1 MFFHD
6 WNVLKKGRLFRHALP
21 ANTEEKLPESPQGQE
36 QSLENEFSTELF
48 ELVARN
54 VRLGRPICLKAV
66 TRQFE
71 RDIITYVLGVT
82 HWNQKRTAEILGIKQ
97 TTLNYWVHQ
106 FGLAP
111 GRRGA
116 AHLRARDSG
125 SFEPGADTKSRAA
138 AI

>member
-1 MFFHD
+1 MFLHE
-6 WNVLKKGRLFRHALP
+6 WNVLKNGRLLGRGLPRHAELRP
-21 ANTEEKLPESPQGQE
+21 PEGSSGKGQG
-36 QSLENEFSTELF
+36 LENEFSTELF
-48 ELVARN
+48 EIVARN

-71 RDIITYVLGVT
+71 REIITYVLGVT
-82 HWNQKRTAEILGIKQ
+82 RWNQKKTAEILGIKQ

-116 AHLRARDSG
+116 AHMRARDSASPDAG
-125 SFEPGADTKSRAA
+125 KLKDGIPPA
-138 AI
+138 

>member
-1 MFFHD
+1 MFLHKC
-6 WNVLKKGRLFRHALP
+6 NVLKKTGLFGRVLP
-21 ANTEEKLPESPQGQE
+21 QHTEGRPPESAPRKWPISGE
-36 QSLENEFSTELF
+36 QFSTELF

-71 RDIITYVLGVT
+71 REIITYVLGVS
-82 HWNQKRTAEILGIKQ
+82 HWNQKKTAEILGVKQ

-111 GRRGA
+111 GRKGA
-116 AHLRARDSG
+116 GHLRVKDSMSVEAG
-125 SFEPGADTKSRAA
+125 GPKGEIPTT
-138 AI
+138 